1 MFRRKR
7 NKKYLVTLITKD
19 KVEDMYVTGKSKKE
33 VKKLVSGVLL
43 NCSLFKFKTEKDF
56 KLKCKRVYEEEIR

>member
-7 NKKYLVTLITKD
+7 NKTYLVTLITKD
-19 KVEDMYVTGKSKKE
+19 KVEDMYVTGKSKRD

-43 NCSLFKFKTEKDF
+43 NCSLFTFKTKQDF
-56 KLKCKRVYEEEIR
+56 KLKVKSAKLEKQ

>member
-7 NKKYLVTLITKD
+7 NKTYLVTLITKD
-19 KVEDMYVTGKSKKE
+19 KIENMYVTGKSKRD

-43 NCSLFKFKTEKDF
+43 NCSLFPFKNKRDF
-56 KLKCKRVYEEEIR
+56 KIKCKRSFRKGN

>member
-7 NKKYLVTLITKD
+7 NKTYLVTLITKD
-19 KVEDMYVTGKSKKE
+19 KVEDMYVTGKSKRD

-43 NCSLFKFKTEKDF
+43 NCSLFPFKSKQDF
-56 KLKCKRVYEEEIR
+56 KIKCKRFWKRWD

>member
-7 NKKYLVTLITKD
+7 NKTYLVTLITKD
-19 KVEDMYVTGKSKKE
+19 KVENMYVTGKSKKD

-43 NCSLFKFKTEKDF
+43 NCSLFKFKTKNEF
-56 KLKCKRVYEEEIR
+56 KIKCKRSFRKEN

>member
-7 NKKYLVTLITKD
+7 NKTYLVTLITKD
-19 KVEDMYVTGKSKKE
+19 KVEDMYVTGKSKKD

-43 NCSLFKFKTEKDF
+43 NCSLFAFKTKQDF
-56 KLKCKRVYEEEIR
+56 KLKVKSANLEKQ